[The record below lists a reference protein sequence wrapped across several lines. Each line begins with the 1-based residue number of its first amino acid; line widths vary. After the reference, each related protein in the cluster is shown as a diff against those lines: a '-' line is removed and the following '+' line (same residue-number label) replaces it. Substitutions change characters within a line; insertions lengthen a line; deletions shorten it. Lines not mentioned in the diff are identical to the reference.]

1 MLINFT
7 DTYENYLY
15 EGRQLVGRIVA
26 KIAAS
31 EPFVGNSL
39 QLDKFYA
46 LSMAITGIC
55 DQLEYEDNNDFVI
68 NSLGVTE
75 SKGATYNEYLLSILK
90 ELLSK
95 NLCDTNSEIPHT
107 IIDTMPEPVDLNNLI
122 VNNTAGGGSS
132 PDSTINFSN
141 N

>member
-15 EGRQLVGRIVA
+15 EGRQLVGRLIA

-31 EPFVGNSL
+31 EPFVGASL

-68 NSLGVTE
+68 NSSGVIE

-95 NLCDTNSEIPHT
+95 NLCETGSEIPPT
-107 IIDTMPEPVDLNNLI
+107 VFDTMPEPVDLNLLANGLQ
-122 VNNTAGGGSS
+122 VASTLPA
-132 PDSTINFSN
+132 DSILN
-141 N
+141 